1 MPEGV
6 CKAKSTLGVL
16 NLSHNALEMIPS
28 QLLMNTTELLHLD
41 VSHNELDA
49 LPPQLRRLTNLQT
62 LVLSHNPLSHFQIR
76 PLPALTELR
85 QDLFLCNICVV
96 FRPALAF
103 GTLHFIHTSTNATE
117 DHKYSPLPSADFD
130 SSTVLVSFSAF
141 IFS

>member
-6 CKAKSTLGVL
+6 CKAKSTLVVL

-85 QDLFLCNICVV
+85 QDLFFCNICLFFSPV
-96 FRPALAF
+96 LAF
-103 GTLHFIHTSTNATE
+103 GKLHFIHALTNPT
-117 DHKYSPLPSADFD
+117 DGHNSQIIPFSSAEFD
-130 SSTVLVSFSAF
+130 SSEV
-141 IFS
+141 